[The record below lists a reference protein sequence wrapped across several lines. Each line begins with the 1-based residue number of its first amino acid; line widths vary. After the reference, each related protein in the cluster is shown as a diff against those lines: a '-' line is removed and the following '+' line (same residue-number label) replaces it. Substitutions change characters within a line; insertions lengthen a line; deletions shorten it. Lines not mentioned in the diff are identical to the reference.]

1 MQQAIEHWSEVRVA
15 SAMGAETAAINKKSA
30 AQSERSLANRD
41 RPDRI
46 IGLLSYYK
54 SRLER

>member
-1 MQQAIEHWSEVRVA
+1 MQQAIAHWSAVWVA
-15 SAMGAETAAINKKSA
+15 SAIGAETAAINKKSA
-30 AQSERSLANRD
+30 AQSDRSLANRD
-41 RPDRI
+41 CPARI